1 MPAACCARRVI
12 WMRSTDVLD
21 TELLAQLEVDLGD
34 GETVRM
40 LIATYLGELEMR
52 RQAIVDA
59 LATGDVSQVAYA
71 AHALVSPSRTLGVVS
86 LAGPARAIEVMAKN
100 GRLDGADAELARLD
114 AAMPRAIGALNG
126 W

>member
-1 MPAACCARRVI
+1 
-12 WMRSTDVLD
+12 MRSTDVLD
-21 TELLAQLEVDLGD
+21 TELLAQLEADLGD

-59 LATGDVSQVAYA
+59 VATGDLSQVAYA

-100 GRLDGADAELARLD
+100 GRLEGADAELARLD
-114 AAMPRAIGALNG
+114 AAMPRAIGALTG

>member
-1 MPAACCARRVI
+1 
-12 WMRSTDVLD
+12 MRSTDVLD
-21 TELLAQLEVDLGD
+21 TELLAQLEIDLGD

-59 LATGDVSQVAYA
+59 LATGDLSQVAYA

-114 AAMPRAIGALNG
+114 EALPRAIGALTG